1 MALNFLRVLNLSR
14 SIGSMSRR
22 QGPYKVARNPSSR
35 IFSSEMP
42 SSEYHRGICHRGIFI
57 SRCQLGIS
65 SRYLSSRIFF
75 ISRCQ
80 LGISLRNLSSH
91 KLLYRVAQL
100 VAEFYHRGIN
110 RHGIYRRGSFPI
122 VVYRKIYWTETGTQ
136 KKIIIVQQ
144 YLPIFR
150 LFLFLFF
157 VFILIFFIIYF
168 FLFL

>member
-1 MALNFLRVLNLSR
+1 
-14 SIGSMSRR
+14 MSRR

-122 VVYRKIYWTETGTQ
+122 VVYRKIYWTETGTH
-136 KKIIIVQQ
+136 KKNNNCTTISPHFSFIFVFIFCFYSYFFY
-144 YLPIFR
+144 YLF
-150 LFLFLFF
+150 FF
-157 VFILIFFIIYF
+157 VFVRRY
-168 FLFL
+168 